1 MAAERDAAA
10 LFDGRHD
17 LQLAEAQVTA
27 LDCCRHVGPWAR
39 KISATSRAG
48 RSTRG
53 YGVGAGPGSSGP
65 ITWRR
70 ISVATWV

>member
-1 MAAERDAAA
+1 MAAKAT
-10 LFDGRHD
+10 LRHCSMAD
-17 LQLAEAQVTA
+17 MTFSWPRLKWPRY
-27 LDCCRHVGPWAR
+27 CCRQVGPWAR